1 MHLYV
6 YIQIL
11 ELTVKYVR
19 FVNERMP
26 RPVMQEV
33 CEFPSQF
40 MCGKSET
47 ETVTINTR
55 STKVQ
60 YVALLPLQSS
70 CFSMWCLCILS
81 CIPGLLS
88 RHTWPLAIV
97 RIIVFRFH
105 RGCLPAAQFTPERDH
120 RKTFTWN
127 KGDQGERQTETETET
142 ETDRDRD
149 RRSEEQ
155 MHLIISRFPSLLFS
169 FSCER

>member
-19 FVNERMP
+19 FVNEMMP

-40 MCGKSET
+40 MCGKSQT

-120 RKTFTWN
+120 RKTFT
-127 KGDQGERQTETETET
+127 
-142 ETDRDRD
+142 
-149 RRSEEQ
+149 
-155 MHLIISRFPSLLFS
+155 
-169 FSCER
+169 